1 MLLIVQRGLYPRLTE
16 ETQMNVKRRGF
27 TLIELL
33 VVIAIIAILAAI
45 LFPVFAQARAKAR
58 QTSSLSN
65 MKQLGTGSAM
75 YLQDYDERLMP
86 SWVHLVGTRDGGGGV
101 VGANETGCW
110 SNLIQPYMKNRQIL
124 FNPSAKEGWG
134 PGWPETMGN
143 YGINHDQIGW
153 DQNFRKIS
161 EVNQPASFIHF
172 AEIYGAYGAG
182 NWAEGY
188 RRFLTNQ
195 DNGPGAN
202 PESLTAGSWF
212 RSPQQYQGGSSAWCD
227 APVPAAY
234 HNGFCNV
241 TYMDGHAKAVKV
253 SSVWIRSINPAG
265 ATQAEWDA
273 YWPTSQFNISAR

>member
-1 MLLIVQRGLYPRLTE
+1 
-16 ETQMNVKRRGF
+16 MNVKRRGF

-65 MKQLGTGSAM
+65 MRQIGTGSAM
-75 YLQDYDERLMP
+75 YMQDYDERLMP
-86 SWVHLVGTRDGGGGV
+86 SWVNARGQRDAGGGPINNDESG
-101 VGANETGCW
+101 TWC
-110 SNLIQPYMKNRQIL
+110 NLIQPYMKNRQIL

-143 YGINHDQIGW
+143 YGMNHDQVGW

-161 EVNQPASFIHF
+161 EVNNPATFIHF
-172 AEIYGAYGAG
+172 TEIYGAWGG
-182 NWAEGY
+182 SWSEGY

-195 DNGPGAN
+195 DNGPAQPDSLNAGA
-202 PESLTAGSWF
+202 WF
-212 RSPQQYQGGSSAWCD
+212 RSPAQYQGGSSAWCD

-234 HNGFCNV
+234 HNGMCNM

-253 SSVWIRSINPAG
+253 SSVWIRSTNPAG
-265 ATQAEWDA
+265 ASQAEWDA
-273 YWPTSQFNISAR
+273 YWPTSQFNINAR